1 MKKRG
6 KIKENE
12 AVLFL
17 EHSGIFFF
25 VPKRVIG
32 KYWNS
37 IYSVFKLANENGD
50 VLELNNG
57 RIAIIEL
64 ILVNVER

>member
-6 KIKENE
+6 KIKGNE

-17 EHSGIFFF
+17 EHSGIFFI

-32 KYWNS
+32 KCWNS
-37 IYSVFKLANENGD
+37 IYCVFKLANENDD
-50 VLELNNG
+50 VLELDNG
-57 RIAIIEL
+57 ITAIIEL

>member
-32 KYWNS
+32 KCWNS
-37 IYSVFKLANENGD
+37 IYCVFKLANENDD
-50 VLELNNG
+50 VLELDNE

>member
-6 KIKENE
+6 KIKGNE

-37 IYSVFKLANENGD
+37 IYCILKLANENDD
-50 VLELNNG
+50 VLELDNG
-57 RIAIIEL
+57 ITAIMKV
-64 ILVNVER
+64 ILVNIER

>member
-32 KYWNS
+32 KCWNS
-37 IYSVFKLANENGD
+37 IYCVFKLANENDD
-50 VLELNNG
+50 VLELDNG
-57 RIAIIEL
+57 ITAIIEL

>member
-6 KIKENE
+6 KIKGNE

-37 IYSVFKLANENGD
+37 IYCVFKLANENDD
-50 VLELNNG
+50 VLELDNG
-57 RIAIIEL
+57 ITAIIEL

>member
-6 KIKENE
+6 KIKGNE

-25 VPKRVIG
+25 IPKRVIG
-32 KYWNS
+32 KCWNS
-37 IYSVFKLANENGD
+37 IYCVFKLANENDD
-50 VLELNNG
+50 VLELDNG
-57 RIAIIEL
+57 ITAIIEL

>member
-6 KIKENE
+6 KIKGNE
-12 AVLFL
+12 TVLFL
-17 EHSGIFFF
+17 EHSRIFFF

-37 IYSVFKLANENGD
+37 IYCVFKLANENDD
-50 VLELNNG
+50 VLELDNE
-57 RIAIIEL
+57 RIAKIEL